1 MLPIFTLS
9 EFLEMI
15 SRYNLTF
22 WPLQV
27 VAYGLGILVVLLAIW
42 NGTHSGR
49 IVSTILV
56 FFWLWVGL
64 VFNLLYFSPL
74 FPMAITF
81 VFLFVLQA
89 VILIYAGVFKGK
101 LSFKFKMNFYGIMG
115 AILVIYSIVGYPAIE
130 YLLGR
135 GYPNLLPFGLVP
147 CPMTV
152 FTLGIFLWSDR
163 KPKWYV
169 ITIPI
174 FYSLGGIIPISI
186 GIVEDV
192 GLVASGLIT
201 IFMLVFWD
209 HLKKD
214 IKVFRGLMAG

>member
-1 MLPIFTLS
+1 MLPTFTLA

-22 WPLQV
+22 WPLQI
-27 VAYGLGILVVLLAIW
+27 VAFILGIFVVLLAIW

-49 IVSTILV
+49 IVSAILV
-56 FFWLWVGL
+56 FYWLWVGL
-64 VFNLLYFSPL
+64 VFNLLYFSPI

-89 VILIYAGVFKGK
+89 VILIFAGVFKGT
-101 LSFKFKMNFYGIMG
+101 LSFKFKMDLYGIMG
-115 AILVIYSIVGYPAIE
+115 VILVIYSMVGYPAIE

-135 GYPNLLPFGLVP
+135 GYPSLLPFGLVP

-152 FTLGIFLWSDR
+152 FTLGVFLWSER
-163 KPKWYV
+163 KPKWNV
-169 ITIPI
+169 ISIPI
-174 FYSLGGIIPISI
+174 LYSLSGIIPISI

-192 GLVASGLIT
+192 GLVASGLIA
-201 IFMLVFWD
+201 IFLLLFWD
-209 HLKKD
+209 YLKKD
-214 IKVFRGLMAG
+214 NKVFRSLMAG